1 MAALDTADHNI
12 LFKKLSQSGIRGK
25 KNKKDSH
32 SGFFPRG
39 NTRGSKSMI
48 LGPMILMSTLRN
60 FNIPG
65 GYLISWQ

>member
-32 SGFFPRG
+32 SGFSPEG
-39 NTRGSKSMI
+39 TPEDQN
-48 LGPMILMSTLRN
+48 
-60 FNIPG
+60 
-65 GYLISWQ
+65 Q

>member
-12 LFKKLSQSGIRGK
+12 LFKKLSQSGIRGE
-25 KNKKDSH
+25 NKKDSH
-32 SGFFPRG
+32 SGFFPQREHQRIKI
-39 NTRGSKSMI
+39 NNFRSNDIDVNIKE
-48 LGPMILMSTLRN
+48 